1 MTKRHAEYLVM
12 VFFVCLIGVVFQQI
26 ATSMTQQGIA
36 SGTPYDNA
44 AAYPRAVAVFM
55 GGLLIFG
62 IVAGWRQTRSGHS
75 LSPAEMMRP
84 AGLLGLFAVYLFAL
98 GILGYHLSTP
108 PMLVALLWLGGYR
121 RPVPALIYGLGI
133 SFGAAFLFEVFLKI
147 VLPGGFWR
155 LNIPW

>member
-1 MTKRHAEYLVM
+1 MQLRTCTFGCAINGHEHAQRRS
-12 VFFVCLIGVVFQQI
+12 IGRGPSRT
-26 ATSMTQQGIA
+26 AIA
-36 SGTPYDNA
+36 SPYSSNDPN
-44 AAYPRAVAVFM
+44 RRDDAVGRLV
-55 GGLLIFG
+55 
-62 IVAGWRQTRSGHS
+62 
-75 LSPAEMMRP
+75 
-84 AGLLGLFAVYLFAL
+84 GLFVVYLFAL
-98 GILGYHLSTP
+98 GTLGYHLSTP